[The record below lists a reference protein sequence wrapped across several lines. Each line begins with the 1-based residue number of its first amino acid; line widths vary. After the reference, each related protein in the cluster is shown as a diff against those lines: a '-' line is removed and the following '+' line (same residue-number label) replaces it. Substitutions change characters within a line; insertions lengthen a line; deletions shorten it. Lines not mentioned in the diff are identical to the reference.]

1 MELLK
6 PPKMKPFIYT
16 LLVLAASLATLLV
29 VTLRKPRTI
38 CAKLSIDAHPNEIWE
53 VLTQLSDYPT
63 WNPYI
68 VSMEGEL
75 KVGSTMQ
82 ATLADK
88 KGNRSIL
95 TPKVKTLEN
104 GQRIVMQNR
113 IALGILLTANHVF
126 TLHDNGNGTCTFA
139 QCMECR
145 GLLAG
150 RVNLDTLKE
159 QFERMNTALKVR
171 VETTQR
177 TATQCK

>member
-6 PPKMKPFIYT
+6 PPKMKPFIYI

-53 VLTQLSDYPT
+53 VLTQLSDYPA

-95 TPKVKTLEN
+95 TPKVKTL
-104 GQRIVMQNR
+104 
-113 IALGILLTANHVF
+113 

-150 RVNLDTLKE
+150 RVYLDTLKE

>member
-6 PPKMKPFIYT
+6 PLKMKPFIYT
-16 LLVLAASLATLLV
+16 LLVLAASLASILV
-29 VTLRKPRTI
+29 VARRKPRTI
-38 CAKLSIDAHPNEIWE
+38 CAELDIEARPNEIWE
-53 VLTQLSDYPT
+53 VLTQLQDYPA

-68 VSMEGEL
+68 VSMEREL
-75 KVGSTMQ
+75 KVGNTMQ
-82 ATLADK
+82 ATLVDK
-88 KGNRSIL
+88 NGNRGIL
-95 TPKVKTLEN
+95 TPTVKTLEN

-113 IALGILLTANHVF
+113 IALGILLTANHIFLV
-126 TLHDNGNGTCTFA
+126 TDNGNGTCTFA